1 MEAAAA
7 LKLTGKDMQSL
18 GLVDGIIP
26 EPLGGAHADPEAMY
40 ELVKTEVKKHLS
52 KLSPMDADKRI
63 DQRIKK
69 FASMGVVNG

>member
-18 GLVDGIIP
+18 GLVDDIIP

-40 ELVKTEVKKHLS
+40 DLVKTEVLKHLS